1 MTASMTAEELSD
13 SPKALEQENRQL
25 REGYKSLTQQLI
37 GLRLVQEVTQDLVS
51 EQDVDRL
58 LKRILSSAI
67 HAVHG
72 AAGALLLLD
81 PSGEELIFSVVEGGG
96 GAALEGQRMGSEQ
109 GLAGW
114 VVSHNEPLIIA
125 NVHEDDRFYR
135 NIPAKV
141 DYEVS
146 SLICAPLLVKGE
158 AIGVVQ
164 VLNRLDG
171 GHFDGDDLS
180 LLTSFA
186 AQSAIAIE
194 NTRLYQVLKRE
205 RDRLIAV
212 EEEIRKNL
220 ARDLHDGPAQLL
232 AALIT
237 CIGFI
242 EKLQEQA
249 PEKVPEELETL
260 LPLAQKALRQVRTL
274 LFDLR
279 PVVLETQGLV
289 PALRSYIK
297 RQQEVDE
304 ISYHL
309 RVDGFSGRLN
319 AQAERSIFSIVQ
331 EAVGNIK
338 KHAQAQHVWINVV
351 ERDDELQ
358 IGVRDDGQG
367 FSVDW
372 LVAEYDDRGS
382 LGMLTMRERA
392 EGIGGFLSIQSLPG
406 AGTTIL
412 VQAPLS
418 QLRGGAVKIK
428 RPFDT

>member
-242 EKLQEQA
+242 EKLQE
-249 PEKVPEELETL
+249 LETL